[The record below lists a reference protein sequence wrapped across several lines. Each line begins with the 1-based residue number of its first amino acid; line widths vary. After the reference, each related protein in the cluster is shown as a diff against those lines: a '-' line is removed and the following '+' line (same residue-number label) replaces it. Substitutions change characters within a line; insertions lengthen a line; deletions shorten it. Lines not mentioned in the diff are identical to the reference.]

1 MEETVFVDR
10 GAEITSDIHL
20 ILLVSSDLLVGH
32 LHDLQLF
39 VIVVY
44 NRKLLLANAVIDD
57 NRIAPLIV
65 CADLDRL
72 SKPDGWLP
80 STDHGEQAK
89 HALLLSFIEVGG
101 PLFGVQLSH

>member
-1 MEETVFVDR
+1 M
-10 GAEITSDIHL
+10 GYL
-20 ILLVSSDLLVGH
+20 Y
-32 LHDLQLF
+32 DLQLF
-39 VIVVY
+39 VIIVY
-44 NRKLLLANAVIDD
+44 NGKFLLSNSVIDN